1 MDSDRKTAI
10 AIGVLFIVGTVAGIL
25 SMLVTNSI
33 LTAPDYL
40 AQVGT
45 HQNQMAVGALLV
57 LVMGLSLAMV
67 PVVFYPLGKRYSQV
81 LAMGYVVFRGALETT
96 AYIAVAFGWLVLI
109 TLGEQSAK
117 TGGANAAYFGA
128 SGTLLVAA
136 NSWMFDRLLA
146 IVFSLGAL
154 MFYYV
159 LFESRLVPRWL
170 SLWGLAGA
178 ALYLGAPL
186 LGMFGVS
193 AGFLMAPLAVQ
204 EMVMALWLIV
214 KGFEAPESRATPV
227 AQSRTLVAE

>member
-1 MDSDRKTAI
+1 MDSNRKTAI
-10 AIGVLFIVGTVAGIL
+10 AIGALFIIGTVAGVL

-40 AQVGT
+40 TQVAA
-45 HQNQMAVGALLV
+45 HPNQMVIGALLV

-67 PVVFYPLGKRYSQV
+67 PVVFYPLGKKYSQV
-81 LAMGYVVFRGALETT
+81 LAMGYVVFRGAIETT
-96 AYIAVAFGWLVLI
+96 IYIAVAFGWLVLI

-117 TGGANAAYFGA
+117 AGGATVAYFGS
-128 SGTLLVAA
+128 SGALLVAA
-136 NSWMFDRLLA
+136 NSWMFDKLLA

-170 SLWGLAGA
+170 SIWGLAGA
-178 ALYLGAPL
+178 AIYLGAPL

-193 AGFLMAPLAVQ
+193 AGFLMAALAVQ
-204 EMVMALWLIV
+204 EMVMAIWLIV
-214 KGFEAPESRATPV
+214 KGFESPETTTIA
-227 AQSRTLVAE
+227 AEQTRRSVGG